1 MPSERL
7 TRSCG
12 VRRVEET
19 FAKANEQIRARA
31 EQYQFAAA
39 VPFLCECSEVR
50 CTETIPLSL
59 TTYREARTVSAAFI
73 LLPGHNDPQVGRI
86 VGEGSGYVLVE
97 RIS

>member
-1 MPSERL
+1 VPSERL
-7 TRSCG
+7 TG
-12 VRRVEET
+12 LEGGRRVEET

-31 EQYQFAAA
+31 EEYEFAAA
-39 VPFLCECSEVR
+39 VPFLCECSDVS
-50 CTETIPLSL
+50 CTDTVPLSL

-97 RIS
+97 RVS